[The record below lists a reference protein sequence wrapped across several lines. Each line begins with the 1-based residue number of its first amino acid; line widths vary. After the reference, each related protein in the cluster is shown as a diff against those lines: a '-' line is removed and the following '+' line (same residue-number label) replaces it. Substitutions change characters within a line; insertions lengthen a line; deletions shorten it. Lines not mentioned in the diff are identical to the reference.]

1 VNFAERPPSKQWA
14 ALKFRGVEFAG
25 VWFKPEGEPL
35 ALAFRIPQKSF
46 LLPGMAQQLTVENL
60 LKAVA
65 VTTGAVDSWA
75 YGEVAYSV
83 GDGAASE
90 LGNHLPPPP
99 PDVPHLDVYVCLR
112 PTPTAAGEES
122 GAPEIP
128 LAKWQD
134 LEARWKAI
142 LGLEATVDFLRVNME
157 GLRTEMEGATRKAL
171 TTEEKLHALRSD
183 IAQWNKAKSRVHH
196 ALPKVREF
204 IHRSTWAMGAPERK
218 KLEELHKNNIRLQIP
233 FPQIEKVLEQLE
245 HLQKDRQVLSAFG
258 TTVLQDCKAITADI
272 QGALRTLQSN
282 AATRANRKRGA
293 TGPRGKMFKST

>member
-1 VNFAERPPSKQWA
+1 
-14 ALKFRGVEFAG
+14 
-25 VWFKPEGEPL
+25 
-35 ALAFRIPQKSF
+35 
-46 LLPGMAQQLTVENL
+46 
-60 LKAVA
+60 
-65 VTTGAVDSWA
+65 
-75 YGEVAYSV
+75 
-83 GDGAASE
+83 
-90 LGNHLPPPP
+90 
-99 PDVPHLDVYVCLR
+99 
-112 PTPTAAGEES
+112 
-122 GAPEIP
+122 
-128 LAKWQD
+128 
-134 LEARWKAI
+134 
-142 LGLEATVDFLRVNME
+142 
-157 GLRTEMEGATRKAL
+157 L

-218 KLEELHKNNIRLQIP
+218 KLEELYKNNIRPQIP
-233 FPQIEKVLEQLE
+233 FPQIERVLEQLE